1 MKYLVSARLIL
12 SSVIFFYGLSNCEA
26 TPLAFEGARGFGKY
40 TEGGNHGRVLVVSS
54 LNDNAKSPQKGT
66 LRWAVRQAYP
76 RLIVFSVSG
85 IVHLEKELEIKHG
98 NLTIAGHT
106 SPRGIVISGASTS
119 IKANQVIV
127 RHLRFRPGH
136 LSKEG
141 DALTVRNTKDVIIDH
156 CSLSWSSDEVGSF
169 YNNERFT
176 LQNSVLSESLN
187 NAGHHKGNHGYG
199 GIWGGSHASFVQNL
213 LANHTSRNPR
223 INGWR
228 LKPPY
233 AQKNEFVDIRNNI
246 IANWQSNSTYGGENG
261 KVNLVGN
268 VYIPGPATKKVW
280 FYQVWALDNP
290 ATSVFIAGNVMRSHP
305 QMTSNNR
312 LGIVVKKLKIN
323 TPVAQL
329 ILDNVLEDKPLKAEL
344 IEALKDPILS
354 AEESWQAL
362 IIKEDIGANQTRY
375 GLQLDPVD
383 SRILA
388 QLRDDAYKFEKGIID
403 NELDVMDWDVYSEY
417 FNLKTPFNNENH
429 QPISETRW
437 KILAGITPQQS
448 K

>member
-1 MKYLVSARLIL
+1 MKYLVSGCVIL
-12 SSVIFFYGLSNCEA
+12 SCVFFYCGLFRCEA
-26 TPLAFEGARGFGKY
+26 TPLAFDGARGFGKY
-40 TEGGNHGRVLVVSS
+40 TEGGNRGRVLVVSS

-85 IVHLEKELEIKHG
+85 IIHLEKELEIKHG
-98 NLTIAGHT
+98 NVTIAGHT

-119 IKANQVIV
+119 IEANQVIF
-127 RHLRFRPGH
+127 RHLRFRPGR
-136 LSKEG
+136 SSEEG

-176 LQNSVLSESLN
+176 LQNSILSESLN

-199 GIWGGSHASFVQNL
+199 GIWGGSNASFIQNL

-228 LKPPY
+228 LKPLY

-261 KVNLVGN
+261 KANLVGN
-268 VYIPGPATKKVW
+268 VYVPGPATQKVW
-280 FYQVWALDNP
+280 FYQIWALDNP
-290 ATSVFIAGNVMRSHP
+290 ATSVFIADNVMRSHP

-312 LGIVVKKLKIN
+312 LGVVVKNLKLN
-323 TPVAQL
+323 TPSAQL
-329 ILDNVLEDKPLKAEL
+329 ILDNVLVDKPLNTKA
-344 IEALKDPILS
+344 IDALNDPIVS
-354 AEESWQAL
+354 AEASWNTL
-362 IIKEDIGANQTRY
+362 IINRNIGANQTRY
-375 GLQLDPVD
+375 GMQLDPVD
-383 SRILA
+383 TRILA
-388 QLRDDAYKFEKGIID
+388 QLTTNTYMYEKGIID
-403 NELDVMDWDVYSEY
+403 NELDVMAWEDYNEY
-417 FNLKTPFNNENH
+417 FNLKIPSNIKIQ
-429 QPISETRW
+429 QPVSDEKW
-437 KILAGITPQQS
+437 QILAGITPNQH
-448 K
+448 